1 METNGNGNGRI
12 HVSQDR
18 LRAELAEFKNELLEA
33 FDARLEP
40 VRRDVSSLKEW
51 RARLAGGIAVIG
63 MFTGVLAGMV
73 LK

>member
-1 METNGNGNGRI
+1 METNGNGRI

-33 FDARLEP
+33 IDVRLEP

-51 RARLAGGIAVIG
+51 RARLAGGLAVIG
-63 MFTGVLAGMV
+63 VLTGVLAGMV
-73 LK
+73 LR